1 MVSSQTQK
9 TEGSEAAPLL
19 HTPLIALYLALFFF
33 ALHFALP
40 LYVGSSLLAGYF
52 NENLIGFL
60 YAVPSL
66 ILLFLFARMPSV
78 LRRFGVWRITLF
90 LALLEAGSVLGL
102 AYSREAL
109 FLAIAFIA
117 NQALVSLLF
126 FNFDVFVESFSKD
139 ETTGAVRGTLLTV
152 FNTAVL
158 LGPFLAGLIL
168 TDGDY
173 YRVYLASLVFLL
185 PAFWI
190 LLTRLDGFKE
200 PAYTKTPY
208 KEVIKEIFFAAHPR
222 DAIRH
227 ALTANLLM
235 RFFFSWMVIYT
246 PLYLHG
252 TIGFSWSEIGI
263 IFTVM
268 LLPFVLFEAALGKIA
283 DARGNERML
292 IGAGFLITAF
302 FTALLALLSAPA
314 LAVWAAALFGTR
326 VGMSFVEV
334 ASESYFFKHI
344 TSADAGVLSVFRN
357 ANPVAYLV
365 GPAAASVL
373 LFVFP
378 LRALFVIL
386 ALVMLYGAWD
396 AYRAGRG
403 RGAR

>member
-19 HTPLIALYLALFFF
+19 HTPLIALYLSLFFF

-173 YRVYLASLVFLL
+173 YRVYLASLALL
-185 PAFWI
+185 FPAFWI
-190 LLTRLDGFKE
+190 LLTHLNEFRE
-200 PAYTKTPY
+200 PQYKKTAYLQ
-208 KEVIKEIFFAAHPR
+208 VIRKIIFAAHPK
-222 DAIRH
+222 DAVRH
-227 ALTANLLM
+227 AFTANLLM
-235 RFFFSWMVIYT
+235 RFFFSWMIIYT

-268 LLPFVLFEAALGKIA
+268 LLPFVLFEAALGRIA
-283 DARGNERML
+283 DARGNERVI
-292 IGAGFLITAF
+292 IGAGFLIAALCTG
-302 FTALLALLSAPA
+302 LLAFIEEKSL
-314 LAVWAAALFGTR
+314 VFWAAALFGTR

-344 TSADAGVLSVFRN
+344 TSADAGMLSVFRN
-357 ANPVAYLV
+357 ANPIAYLV
-365 GPAAASVL
+365 GPVLASAL
-373 LFVFP
+373 LFVMP
-378 LRALFVIL
+378 VRALFIVL
-386 ALVMLYGAWD
+386 AVFMLYGV
-396 AYRAGRG
+396 
-403 RGAR
+403 